1 MKNPFEKAP
10 ENPNSIPPEIMQ
22 RWKVMQQHLGDQ
34 TDLGRLQPVVAKI
47 VGERIENS
55 WKAWA
60 KDSGQLF
67 PEVTK
72 DHAGREI
79 TRYSG
84 DIKSAF
90 APWVQEPIRVKLGKA
105 VNFRGRTYIEGRVPP
120 DVQRSMWLVSH
131 GFEE

>member
-1 MKNPFEKAP
+1 MKNPFSPPPKDE
-10 ENPNSIPPEIMQ
+10 NSIPPETLRKWKTMQ
-22 RWKVMQQHLGDQ
+22 SHIGDQ
-34 TDLGRLQPVVAKI
+34 TSIEKLQPVVARI
-47 VGERIENS
+47 VGEKIEADWQS
-55 WKAWA
+55 WSR
-60 KDSGQLF
+60 DSGQLF
-67 PEVTK
+67 PEQFK
-72 DHAGREI
+72 DSSGREC
-79 TRYSG
+79 TRYNG